1 MKAINDKMTILV
13 DVSNPIWYLEIS
25 ESWILYFNSL
35 NAFMHSSSLPIGE
48 KKLIAIVVWVIS
60 LSIFN
65 LSKDHLW

>member
-35 NAFMHSSSLPIGE
+35 NAFIRSSSLPIGE